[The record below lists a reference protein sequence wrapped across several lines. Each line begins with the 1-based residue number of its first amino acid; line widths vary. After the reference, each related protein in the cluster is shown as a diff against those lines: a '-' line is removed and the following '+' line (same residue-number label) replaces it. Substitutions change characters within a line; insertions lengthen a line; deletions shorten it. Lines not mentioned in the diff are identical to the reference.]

1 MRIKDCYVIWVNY
14 FDKSLSRK
22 EGRKIPKN
30 KAISKP
36 KLEELVDIIN
46 SMGYK
51 IIDKKEARYPSS
63 WWIKSGYV
71 VIDKSSINESEN
83 KNEVIDKIAKEW
95 RRRRGG

>member
-1 MRIKDCYVIWVNY
+1 MRVKNCYVIWVNY

-22 EGRKIPKN
+22 EGRKIAKN

-36 KLEELVDIIN
+36 RLEELVDIVD

-51 IIDKKEARYPSS
+51 VFDKKEARYPSS

-71 VIDKSSINESEN
+71 VIDKSSLNNSKKKMI
-83 KNEVIDKIAKEW
+83 IDKIAKEW

>member
-1 MRIKDCYVIWVNY
+1 MRIKNCYIIWVNY

-22 EGRKIPKN
+22 EGRKIPRN

-36 KLEELVDIIN
+36 RLEELASIAS
-46 SMGYK
+46 SMGYR

-71 VIDKSSINESEN
+71 VIDKSSLNNSES
-83 KNEVIDKIAKEW
+83 KKTLIDKIAKEW